1 MEFNQSEKDSILSR
15 LTEIIEANLSD
26 EHFGVS
32 ELAREMSMSR
42 SNLHRKVKAITNI
55 TASQF
60 IRGVRL
66 KRALEHLRESS
77 MTISEVAIESGF
89 SSLTYFTKCFND
101 YYGVPPSKYSK
112 IEQSE
117 TIPYNIRQPQGNK
130 KKHSIRTARVW
141 IIVALITVIS
151 AILLILILG
160 PTISNPFIRERTIA
174 ILPYSDSN
182 PEAGNAFLFDGL
194 MNEIRYN
201 LGLVEDLAV
210 VSRTSV
216 ERYRNTD
223 KTYREI
229 GKELNVNYIL
239 ACSADTIQS
248 RPWIRLQLIDAHN
261 NKNLW
266 PEPFEREISLDNIF
280 EVQKEVTLTVTN
292 DLKAELAFKEKE
304 QIERNPTENLAAYNL
319 FMLGIN
325 YMNISYYSPDIK
337 SKNDAMIKAKQLYEQ
352 AIELDSTFADAYA
365 ELASIYIYN
374 FCWSRSYLN
383 PDKEQKYL
391 DSGLVLLDRALLY
404 DGENPGALKL
414 KAAYLERIGRHQD
427 AMHIHEKFP
436 DHDELTFMHYQEK
449 VMRFSHVEDYYVEDY
464 YDAIENYLQYLRLKP
479 EEIIVPPY
487 LLRTMMVVFRH
498 TGYPEHE
505 KQMAKQLFDF
515 NNDSVEYL
523 HHMVSS
529 EIYQGNFEAA
539 LSYAMEASNLD
550 SEDSYY
556 YFLIALCYLWLEDYT
571 NALHYLVI
579 SEDRVK
585 QKGGI
590 IRPRYLSGY
599 TYAMNG
605 YETEADYHLKGALS
619 RRLKNIEY
627 ATPGSRRYYSHF
639 YIACIYLALG
649 DENKALEYLEN
660 LKALETI
667 DYGYINILVN
677 GSGFE
682 NIRTRPEFQS
692 ILSHLEDTFQKQ
704 QKRIG
709 PLIEELE
716 DLDNHSL

>member
-1 MEFNQSEKDSILSR
+1 MEFNQSEKDSILSK
-15 LTEIIEANLSD
+15 LTEVIEANLSD

-32 ELAREMSMSR
+32 ELAREMGMSR
-42 SNLHRKVKAITNI
+42 SNLHRRVKAITNI

-60 IRGVRL
+60 IRGIRL
-66 KRALEHLRESS
+66 KRALELLRESS
-77 MTISEVAIESGF
+77 MTISEVSVASGF

-101 YYGVPPSKYSK
+101 YYDVPPSKYSK
-112 IEQSE
+112 IEATE
-117 TIPYNIRQPQGNK
+117 TLPYDVRSPKGKQEK
-130 KKHSIRTARVW
+130 RSTRTARLW
-141 IIVALITVIS
+141 IIVALVTVVS
-151 AILLILILG
+151 AIVLILLLG
-160 PTISNPFIRERTIA
+160 PTIPNPFVRERTIA
-174 ILPYSDSN
+174 VLPYSDSN

-201 LGLVEDLAV
+201 LGLVEDLTV
-210 VSRTSV
+210 VSRTSI

-239 ACSADTIQS
+239 ACSADTIQGS
-248 RPWIRLQLIDAHN
+248 TWIRLQLNDTRN
-261 NKNLW
+261 NKHLW
-266 PEPFEREISLDNIF
+266 SEPFEKEISLENIF
-280 EVQKEVTLTVTN
+280 EVQKEVTLTVTH
-292 DLKAELAFKEKE
+292 DLKAELASREKE

-319 FMLGIN
+319 FMLGRN

-337 SKNDAMIKAKQLYEQ
+337 SKNDAIIKAKQLFER
-352 AIELDSTFADAYA
+352 AIELDATFSDAYA
-365 ELASIYIYN
+365 ELGSIYINN
-374 FCWSRSYLN
+374 FYWSRSYLN
-383 PDKEQKYL
+383 PDKGQKYL
-391 DSGLVLLDRALLY
+391 DSGLVMLDRALLY
-404 DGENPGALKL
+404 DGKNTGALKL
-414 KAAYLERIGRHQD
+414 KAAYFERSGRHQD
-427 AMHIHEKFP
+427 AGQIHERLP
-436 DHDELTFMHYQEK
+436 DHGELTYMDYQEK
-449 VMRFSHVEDYYVEDY
+449 VMRFSHVEDYSVEDY
-464 YDAIENYLQYLRLKP
+464 HGAIENYLKYLRLKP

-505 KQMAKQLFDF
+505 KLMAKQLFDF

-523 HHMVSS
+523 HHMVSL
-529 EIYQGNFEAA
+529 EIYQGNFEVA
-539 LSYAMEASNLD
+539 LNYAKKTSNLD
-550 SEDSYY
+550 SADSYY
-556 YFLIALCYLWLEDYT
+556 CWLIALCYLWLEDYT
-571 NALHYLVI
+571 NALHYLII
-579 SEDRVK
+579 SEDLVK

-590 IRPRYLSGY
+590 VRPRYLSGY

-605 YETEADYHLKGALS
+605 YETEADYHFKGALS

-627 ATPGSRRYYSHF
+627 ATPGSLRFYSHF

-677 GSGFE
+677 WSGFE
-682 NIRTRPEFQS
+682 NIRTSPEFQS
-692 ILSHLEDTFQKQ
+692 ILKHLEDTFQKQ

-716 DLDNHSL
+716 ELNPHSL